1 MRRQIFLGIGFCA
14 VLGVSLSADAAD
26 ALLNCPAIA
35 TKIPDAF
42 APTCSHPQTPLQK
55 AICHYKPKHWTDNL
69 LLLDSSLMHGYKQ
82 ALRAAGVGT
91 PECTHLLASQ
101 KVFEK
106 ELGACGSDGDCV
118 LETMRKRS
126 FALRDISE
134 HQQPPLEAAALQH
147 FAGSAI
153 FQSPG
158 QKSAPLLQRI
168 QRGMDI
174 YPLPHME
181 LPNGNTLVWGF
192 QPHNATVQSLVVVN
206 HQGAVQ
212 LLGAVDGIYLG
223 LPRDKTRPELDAN
236 ARITLFVRDPQAL
249 AQNLPAL
256 RAWAAASILGFNVDC
271 GGADAARCKAAETIP
286 VPILAY
292 RLGCPQ
298 EASGKALV
306 NRCPLPLP
314 AVSGNVSPGLFWQ

>member
-1 MRRQIFLGIGFCA
+1 MIRRILLGIGFCA
-14 VLGVSLSADAAD
+14 ALGVSLSACAVDAP
-26 ALLNCPAIA
+26 LNCPAIA

-55 AICHYKPKHWTDNL
+55 AICHYKPKHWTGNL

-106 ELGACGSDGDCV
+106 KLEACGSDGDCV
-118 LETMRKRS
+118 LETMTKRS
-126 FALRDISE
+126 FALRDIEE
-134 HQQPPLEAAALQH
+134 HQQAPLEAAALQH
-147 FAGSAI
+147 FAGGAL
-153 FQSPG
+153 FQSPN
-158 QKSAPLLQRI
+158 QKPAPLLQRI

-174 YPLPHME
+174 YPLPHMA

-206 HQGAVQ
+206 HQGAVR

-223 LPRDKTRPELDAN
+223 LPKDKTRPELDAN
-236 ARITLFVRDPQAL
+236 AHITLFVRDPQAL

-271 GGADAARCKAAETIP
+271 SGANATRCKAAEAIP
-286 VPILAY
+286 VSIQAY
-292 RLGCPQ
+292 RLNCPQ
-298 EASGKALV
+298 KVPGKTLV

-314 AVSGNVSPGLFWQ
+314 SVSGNISPGLFWQ